1 MKRNIIIFF
10 IIILLG
16 RILFLSFC
24 KNPEE
29 ISFKNKL
36 YLRELS
42 LNSDL
47 PMQLMEKVDLTEQ
60 ERKEFSIDNPYLV
73 QITEDTTAYG
83 RPYPYDN
90 SENIYITNLFIY
102 DEHYNVFGLSIGD
115 DIEKAKKTMKK
126 YGYMRNIFFIPD
138 VAYKKGDVRIRF
150 ETSADN
156 HIEEI
161 IVSCYRY
168 TLYDF
173 LTDY

>member
-1 MKRNIIIFF
+1 MK
-10 IIILLG
+10 
-16 RILFLSFC
+16 
-24 KNPEE
+24 E
-29 ISFKNKL
+29 
-36 YLRELS
+36 
-42 LNSDL
+42 
-47 PMQLMEKVDLTEQ
+47 
-60 ERKEFSIDNPYLV
+60 
-73 QITEDTTAYG
+73 
-83 RPYPYDN
+83 
-90 SENIYITNLFIY
+90 
-102 DEHYNVFGLSIGD
+102 
-115 DIEKAKKTMKK
+115 